1 MILLANFINAIAG
14 ILHFILMLYIWI
26 LVFRAILSWI
36 RVPSLYQVQVLLYRF
51 TEPVLA
57 PVRKYFPPYKFG
69 GIDISPIIVF
79 VLLFS
84 QVYVPL
90 CPADLATADFVV
102 VNLSWFIY
110 MSYLL

>member
-1 MILLANFINAIAG
+1 MILLANFLNAVAG

-79 VLLFS
+79 VLLLFIDTFLVKS
-84 QVYVPL
+84 
-90 CPADLATADFVV
+90 
-102 VNLSWFIY
+102 LSLYAQQILQQQTL
-110 MSYLL
+110 SL

>member
-1 MILLANFINAIAG
+1 MILLANFINAVAG
-14 ILHFILMLYIWI
+14 ILHFILVLYIWI
-26 LVFRAILSWI
+26 LVFRAILSWV

-79 VLLFS
+79 VLLLFIDTFLVKS
-84 QVYVPL
+84 ISLYAQQIL
-90 CPADLATADFVV
+90 QQQT
-102 VNLSWFIY
+102 LS
-110 MSYLL
+110 L

>member
-1 MILLANFINAIAG
+1 MILLANLLSAIAG

-79 VLLFS
+79 VLLLFIDTFLVKS
-84 QVYVPL
+84 MSLYAQQIL
-90 CPADLATADFVV
+90 QQQT
-102 VNLSWFIY
+102 LS
-110 MSYLL
+110 L

>member
-79 VLLFS
+79 VLLLFIDTFLVKS
-84 QVYVPL
+84 MSLYAQQIL
-90 CPADLATADFVV
+90 QQQT
-102 VNLSWFIY
+102 LS
-110 MSYLL
+110 L

>member
-1 MILLANFINAIAG
+1 LANFINAIAG

-79 VLLFS
+79 VLLLFIDTFLVKS
-84 QVYVPL
+84 MSLYAQQIL
-90 CPADLATADFVV
+90 QQQT
-102 VNLSWFIY
+102 LS
-110 MSYLL
+110 L

>member
-1 MILLANFINAIAG
+1 MILLANFINAVAG

-79 VLLFS
+79 VLLLFIDTFLVKS
-84 QVYVPL
+84 MSLYAQQIL
-90 CPADLATADFVV
+90 QQQT
-102 VNLSWFIY
+102 LS
-110 MSYLL
+110 L

>member
-1 MILLANFINAIAG
+1 MILLANLLNAIAG

-79 VLLFS
+79 VLLLFIDTFLVKS
-84 QVYVPL
+84 MSLYAQQIL
-90 CPADLATADFVV
+90 QQQT
-102 VNLSWFIY
+102 LS
-110 MSYLL
+110 L

>member
-1 MILLANFINAIAG
+1 LANFINAVAG

-79 VLLFS
+79 VLLLFIDTFLVKS
-84 QVYVPL
+84 
-90 CPADLATADFVV
+90 
-102 VNLSWFIY
+102 LSLYAQQILQQQTL
-110 MSYLL
+110 SL

>member
-1 MILLANFINAIAG
+1 MILLANLLNAVAG

-79 VLLFS
+79 VLLLFIDTFLVKS
-84 QVYVPL
+84 MSLYAQQIL
-90 CPADLATADFVV
+90 QQQT
-102 VNLSWFIY
+102 LS
-110 MSYLL
+110 L

>member
-1 MILLANFINAIAG
+1 MILLANFINAVAG

-79 VLLFS
+79 VLLLFIDTFLVKS
-84 QVYVPL
+84 
-90 CPADLATADFVV
+90 
-102 VNLSWFIY
+102 LSLYAQQILQQQTL
-110 MSYLL
+110 SL

>member
-1 MILLANFINAIAG
+1 MILFANFINAIAG

-26 LVFRAILSWI
+26 LVFRAILSWV

-79 VLLFS
+79 VLLIFIDTFLVKS
-84 QVYVPL
+84 
-90 CPADLATADFVV
+90 
-102 VNLSWFIY
+102 LSLYAQQILQRQTLSF
-110 MSYLL
+110 

>member
-1 MILLANFINAIAG
+1 MILFANFINAIAG

-26 LVFRAILSWI
+26 LVFRAILSWV

-79 VLLFS
+79 VLLI
-84 QVYVPL
+84 
-90 CPADLATADFVV
+90 FVDTFLV
-102 VNLSWFIY
+102 KSLSLYAQQILQRQTLSF
-110 MSYLL
+110 

>member
-1 MILLANFINAIAG
+1 MILLANLLNAMAG

-79 VLLFS
+79 VLLLFIDTFLVKS
-84 QVYVPL
+84 MSLYAQQIL
-90 CPADLATADFVV
+90 QQQT
-102 VNLSWFIY
+102 LS
-110 MSYLL
+110 L

>member
-1 MILLANFINAIAG
+1 MILFANFINAIAG

-26 LVFRAILSWI
+26 LVFRAILSWV

-79 VLLFS
+79 VLLLFIDTFLVKS
-84 QVYVPL
+84 MSLYAQQIL
-90 CPADLATADFVV
+90 QRQT
-102 VNLSWFIY
+102 LSF
-110 MSYLL
+110 